1 MPGHNCEENKTRNSF
16 FIGRM
21 KGIQTLEKLLK
32 KDYKRQKSVNQDTP
46 PVLTR
51 YDNVAVGE
59 ISCPIPSYF
68 LHTPP
73 DLIKLTPP
81 SKASIF
87 LMSFLHPT
95 WFLKLP
101 YNPFA
106 PIFIICFKSIKNNAI
121 FQKEGNFRI

>member
-16 FIGRM
+16 FIDRM

-32 KDYKRQKSVNQDTP
+32 KDYKRQKSVNQDNP

-59 ISCPIPSYF
+59 ISFPIPSYF